1 MATIIDVAKKA
12 GVGIATVSRVI
23 NKSGYVKQETREKIE
38 RVIQEIGY
46 VSNEIARS
54 MTLQRNN
61 IVAFVLPDCLHFF
74 FGELLYH
81 VEQELY
87 QKGYKLMVCN
97 SSQQL
102 EKEIV
107 YIDMLKTN
115 RVDAIILLTNNDI
128 EPYLDKTFPIVSF
141 DRKFKDVPFVASD
154 NYMGGVSAARHLIEK
169 GCKHFMFIGDDAQGD
184 ETPVQTEV
192 SKRRLGYL
200 DELKRNG
207 IEEVIQ
213 IEYPLGNYLYLP
225 EYVHQI
231 IADHPEVDGIFAISD
246 VVAAEVIFNIE
257 KDGRKVPD
265 DVKVIGY
272 DGGRSY
278 FKLGKRITSIS
289 QSPELIAQAIV
300 SVILKLVND
309 QVSESIIT
317 PITINLGETT

>member
-257 KDGRKVPD
+257 KGGRKVPD

>member
-38 RVIQEIGY
+38 RVINEIGY

-97 SSQQL
+97 SSEQL

-128 EPYLDKTFPIVSF
+128 EPYLDKSFPIVSF
-141 DRKFKDVPFVASD
+141 DRKFTDVPFVASD
-154 NYMGGVSAARHLIEK
+154 NYMGGVTAARHLIEK
-169 GCKHFMFIGDDAQGD
+169 GCRHFMFIGDDAQGD
-184 ETPVQTEV
+184 NTPVQTEV

-200 DELKRNG
+200 DELRRNG
-207 IEEVIQ
+207 IEEVIK

-225 EYVHQI
+225 DYVHQI

-246 VVAAEVIFNIE
+246 AVAAEVIFNIE
-257 KDGRKVPD
+257 KGGRKVPD

-289 QSPELIAQAIV
+289 QSPDLIAQAIV
-300 SVILKLVND
+300 SIILKLVNEET
-309 QVSESIIT
+309 SESIIT

>member
-38 RVIQEIGY
+38 RVIKEIGY

-97 SSQQL
+97 SSEQL

-128 EPYLDKTFPIVSF
+128 EPYLDKSFPIVSF
-141 DRKFKDVPFVASD
+141 DRKFTDVPYVASD

-184 ETPVQTEV
+184 KTPVQTEV
-192 SKRRLGYL
+192 SKRRLGYI

-257 KDGRKVPD
+257 KGGRKVPD

>member
-38 RVIQEIGY
+38 RVINEIGY

-61 IVAFVLPDCLHFF
+61 IVAFVLPDCLHLF

-81 VEQELY
+81 VEQALY

-128 EPYLDKTFPIVSF
+128 EPYLDKSFPIVSF
-141 DRKFKDVPFVASD
+141 DRKFSDVPFVASD
-154 NYMGGVSAARHLIEK
+154 NYMGGVTAARHLIEK

-184 ETPVQTEV
+184 KTPVQTEV

-200 DELKRNG
+200 DELKRSG
-207 IEEVIQ
+207 FDEVIQ

-246 VVAAEVIFNIE
+246 VVASEVIFNIE
-257 KDGRKVPD
+257 RNGRNVPD

-289 QSPELIAQAIV
+289 QSPELIAEAIV
-300 SVILKLVND
+300 SIILKLVND

-317 PITINLGETT
+317 PITIHLGETT

>member
-38 RVIQEIGY
+38 RVIKEIGY

-97 SSQQL
+97 SSEQL

-128 EPYLDKTFPIVSF
+128 EPYLDKSFPIVSF

-154 NYMGGVSAARHLIEK
+154 NYMGGVSAARHLIDK

-184 ETPVQTEV
+184 KTPVQTEV

-257 KDGRKVPD
+257 KGGRNVPD
-265 DVKVIGY
+265 DVKVVGY

-300 SVILKLVND
+300 SIILRLVND
-309 QVSESIIT
+309 QSSESVIT
-317 PITINLGETT
+317 PVTINLGETT

>member
-38 RVIQEIGY
+38 RVIKEIGY

-97 SSQQL
+97 SSEQL

-128 EPYLDKTFPIVSF
+128 EPYLDKSFPIVSF
-141 DRKFKDVPFVASD
+141 DRKFTDVPFVASD
-154 NYMGGVSAARHLIEK
+154 NYMGGVSAARHLIDK

-184 ETPVQTEV
+184 KTPVQTEV

-213 IEYPLGNYLYLP
+213 IDQLPNLTFKGFYTHFACADETNNHITLNSFIYLKP
-225 EYVHQI
+225 
-231 IADHPEVDGIFAISD
+231 
-246 VVAAEVIFNIE
+246 
-257 KDGRKVPD
+257 
-265 DVKVIGY
+265 
-272 DGGRSY
+272 
-278 FKLGKRITSIS
+278 
-289 QSPELIAQAIV
+289 
-300 SVILKLVND
+300 
-309 QVSESIIT
+309 
-317 PITINLGETT
+317 

>member
-38 RVIQEIGY
+38 RVIKEIGY

-128 EPYLDKTFPIVSF
+128 EPYLDKSFPIVSF

-231 IADHPEVDGIFAISD
+231 IAEHPEVDGIFAISD

-257 KDGRKVPD
+257 KGGRKVPD

-300 SVILKLVND
+300 SVILKLVNN
-309 QVSESIIT
+309 QTSESIIT

>member
-1 MATIIDVAKKA
+1 
-12 GVGIATVSRVI
+12 
-23 NKSGYVKQETREKIE
+23 
-38 RVIQEIGY
+38 
-46 VSNEIARS
+46 
-54 MTLQRNN
+54 
-61 IVAFVLPDCLHFF
+61 
-74 FGELLYH
+74 
-81 VEQELY
+81 
-87 QKGYKLMVCN
+87 MVCN
-97 SSQQL
+97 SSEQL

-128 EPYLDKTFPIVSF
+128 EPYLDKSFPIVSF

-154 NYMGGVSAARHLIEK
+154 NYMGGVSAARHLIDK

-184 ETPVQTEV
+184 KTPVQTEV

-257 KDGRKVPD
+257 KGGRNVPD
-265 DVKVIGY
+265 DVKVVGY

-300 SVILKLVND
+300 SIILRLVND
-309 QVSESIIT
+309 QSSESVIT
-317 PITINLGETT
+317 PVTINLGETT

>member
-23 NKSGYVKQETREKIE
+23 NNSGYVKQETRAKIE
-38 RVIQEIGY
+38 QVIKEIGY

-97 SSQQL
+97 SSEQL
-102 EKEIV
+102 DKEIV

-115 RVDAIILLTNNDI
+115 RVDAIILLTNNDV
-128 EPYLDKTFPIVSF
+128 EPFLDKSFPLVSF
-141 DRKFKDVPFVASD
+141 DRKFTHVPFVASD
-154 NYMGGVSAARHLIEK
+154 NYMGGVTAAQHLIEK

-184 ETPVQTEV
+184 DTPVQTEV

-207 IEEVIQ
+207 INEVIQ
-213 IEYPLGNYLYLP
+213 IEYPLGNYLHLP

-231 IADHPEVDGIFAISD
+231 IANHPEVDGIFAISD
-246 VVAAEVIFNIE
+246 AVAAEVIYNIE
-257 KDGRKVPD
+257 KSGRKVPD
-265 DVKVIGY
+265 DVKVMGY

-289 QSPELIAQAIV
+289 QSPDLIAQAIV
-300 SVILKLVND
+300 SIILKLVNRQESD
-309 QVSESIIT
+309 SIIT
-317 PITINLGETT
+317 PVNINLGDTT